1 MSNRQVRLMGDT
13 LTLKPLL
20 EVFPNIEKS
29 TVLVLDRF
37 YYRRNC
43 IPSKSAV
50 DEIID
55 RCEKGTK

>member
-1 MSNRQVRLMGDT
+1 MSNRQVRLTGDT

>member
-1 MSNRQVRLMGDT
+1 MSNRQVRMMGET
-13 LTLKPLL
+13 LTLKPLI
-20 EVFPNIEKS
+20 EVYPAIDKK